1 MKATNTPSLHENR
14 LHAMMRLLRP
24 QQWIKNFFVFG
35 PVIFGGALFNS
46 EALLAGIAAF
56 FSFSFAASSIYC
68 FNDIYDL
75 ADDIRHPEKCHRPIA
90 SGVVT
95 VRQAY
100 GLMVLMFVLSM
111 LVSLLTVQLRAA
123 EVSSSGYWST
133 CSVAGVILFYW
144 LLNLAYCAR
153 LKQFAIIDVC
163 IVAFGFVLRLF
174 AGGAATGIVLSKWIV
189 LMTFLITLFMS
200 FAKRRDDVL
209 RMEQTGLPPR
219 KNTIRYN
226 STFIN
231 QALTITASVTLVC
244 YIMYTVSPEVIA
256 QFNNDNLYLTSI
268 FVLVG
273 LLRYIQVTV
282 VDKHSGNPTKVI
294 LKDHFIQLVVLAW
307 LVAFILII
315 YVL

>member
-24 QQWIKNFFVFG
+24 QQWIKNLFVFG

-46 EALLAGIAAF
+46 EALLAGLATF

-68 FNDIYDL
+68 FNDIHDL
-75 ADDIRHPEKCHRPIA
+75 TDDIRHPEKCHRPIA

-111 LVSLLTVQLRAA
+111 LVSLLPVQLRAA
-123 EVSSSGYWST
+123 EVPSSGYWST
-133 CSVAGVILFYW
+133 CSVAAVILFYW

-231 QALTITASVTLVC
+231 QALTITAGVTLVC

-256 QFNNDNLYLTSI
+256 QFHNDSLYLTSI

-282 VDKHSGNPTKVI
+282 VDKRSGNPTKVI

>member
-1 MKATNTPSLHENR
+1 MKATNTPSLREER

-24 QQWIKNFFVFG
+24 QQWIKNLFVFG
-35 PVIFGGALFNS
+35 PVIFGGALFNG
-46 EALLAGIAAF
+46 EALLAGLATF

-68 FNDIYDL
+68 FNDIHDL
-75 ADDIRHPEKCHRPIA
+75 TDDIRHPEKCHRPIA

-256 QFNNDNLYLTSI
+256 QFHNDSLYLTSI

-282 VDKHSGNPTKVI
+282 VDKRSGNPTKVI

-315 YVL
+315 YAL

>member
-24 QQWIKNFFVFG
+24 QQWIKNLFVFG
-35 PVIFGGALFNS
+35 PVIFGGALFNG
-46 EALLAGIAAF
+46 EALLAGLATF

-68 FNDIYDL
+68 FNDIHDL
-75 ADDIRHPEKCHRPIA
+75 TDDIRHPEKCHRPIA

-111 LVSLLTVQLRAA
+111 LVSLLPVQLRAA
-123 EVSSSGYWST
+123 EVPSSGYWST
-133 CSVAGVILFYW
+133 CSVAAVILFYW

-231 QALTITASVTLVC
+231 QALTITAGVTLVC

-256 QFNNDNLYLTSI
+256 QFHNDSLYLTSI

-315 YVL
+315 YAL